1 MKKKKKKRRGRQCLP
16 NKSKEKWRRGRQC
29 PRKEKKNRQAMSKRK
44 KKSVN
49 FCPKMMPNFSLQF
62 SLHFGEKTFCGSWE
76 KMLVKYGLH
85 LIQNRRS
92 GKLMDLFHSQLI
104 TCVTTP
110 PHLCRYCPLWGPY
123 PSWFCSSSGCA
134 GEKASTHWREII
146 PYKHILMCFPRRC
159 GIPWNAR
166 PPFLGHYNPPPLR
179 AHASSRVG
187 PTLPARAW
195 LWYHL

>member
-1 MKKKKKKRRGRQCLP
+1 MPIKKSHLNKQTNKKTNKKQNKTKQKKAKKKYWTSLPSKLNEKKKKKEEAGNAYPINQKKNEEEAGNVQ
-16 NKSKEKWRRGRQC
+16 EK
-29 PRKEKKNRQAMSKRK
+29 KKKNRQAMSKRK

-92 GKLMDLFHSQLI
+92 GKLIHLFHSQLI

-110 PHLCRYCPLWGPY
+110 PHLCRYCPL
-123 PSWFCSSSGCA
+123 
-134 GEKASTHWREII
+134 
-146 PYKHILMCFPRRC
+146 
-159 GIPWNAR
+159 
-166 PPFLGHYNPPPLR
+166 
-179 AHASSRVG
+179 
-187 PTLPARAW
+187 
-195 LWYHL
+195 